1 MFFLVRMVFWLAV
14 VLAWLPSGGAK
25 PGAAAPSV
33 TAACGQANARMLR
46 DCLRAPPSQT
56 RSMPTMAATR
66 SPAANPSRATLTA
79 TDLAPAWRG
88 PRADLH
94 KRRGA

>member
-14 VLAWLPSGGAK
+14 VLAWLPSGGPK

-33 TAACGQANARMLR
+33 TAACGQAGARTLR
-46 DCLRAPPSQT
+46 DVLRAPSQT

-79 TDLAPAWRG
+79 ADLAPAWRG
-88 PRADLH
+88 PRADLA
-94 KRRGA
+94 KRDGA